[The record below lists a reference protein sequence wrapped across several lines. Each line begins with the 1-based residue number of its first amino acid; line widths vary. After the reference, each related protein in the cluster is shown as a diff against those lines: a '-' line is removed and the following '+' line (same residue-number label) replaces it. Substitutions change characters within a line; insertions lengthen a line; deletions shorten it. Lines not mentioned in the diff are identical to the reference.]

1 VRFLVDTQLPSR
13 LGRLF
18 VDEGHDAIHVSELP
32 NGNRSTDAEVAAA
45 ADAEDRVLVSKDR
58 DFRDSHLLRRHPRRL
73 LAIVTGN
80 ISNTDLLELIE
91 HNLDQIV
98 SALEESGFVELGA
111 GSLVVHDESL
121 KD

>member
-1 VRFLVDTQLPSR
+1 VKFLVDTQLPSR
-13 LGRLF
+13 LGRWL
-18 VDEGHDAIHVSELP
+18 VDEGHDAIHVSELHR
-32 NGNRSTDAEVAAA
+32 GNRSTDAEVAAA

-58 DFRDSHLLRRHPRRL
+58 DFRDSHLLRRQPRRL

-80 ISNTDLLELIE
+80 ISNTDLIGLIE

-111 GSLVVHDESL
+111 GRLVVHDEPL
-121 KD
+121 DD